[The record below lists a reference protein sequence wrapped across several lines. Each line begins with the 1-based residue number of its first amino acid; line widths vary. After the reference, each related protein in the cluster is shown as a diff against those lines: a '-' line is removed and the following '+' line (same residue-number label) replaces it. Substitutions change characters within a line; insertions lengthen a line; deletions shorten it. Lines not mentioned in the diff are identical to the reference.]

1 MKYTWPSVGNQK
13 VIDFLE
19 KNINKKKLSNAY
31 IFCGVRD
38 LGKFS
43 LAKSFARNIFVSDRP
58 ELNDRQ
64 NLLEINN
71 DFLIIERFEDK
82 KNISID
88 QIRDLISFLSSSSF
102 LDSYKVVIIKD
113 AENLNQNS
121 ANALLKIL
129 EDFKDKLVVI
139 LTVNNLSNLPET
151 VASRSQIINL
161 YPLNFDDMYSMLKN
175 EYSLSPSEAKNIAKI
190 SLGRPMLA
198 KKFIDNNDFYN
209 DYKKLGEHLIDFL
222 DYNLIDR
229 MGLVDNLCHL
239 DSVLG
244 NNLNIVDVWRG
255 LFRDFSF
262 MYYNRPDL
270 IQNDFIIEKIRNKKI
285 EDSSF
290 LLKADSVFK
299 KSTEY
304 LNSNMSLKSV
314 LEYIAV
320 NI

>member
-19 KNINKKKLSNAY
+19 KNINKKKLANAY

-102 LDSYKVVIIKD
+102 LDSYRVVIIKD

-129 EDFKDKLVVI
+129 EDFKDRLVVI

-151 VASRSQIINL
+151 VVSRSQVINL

-229 MGLVDNLCHL
+229 MGLVDDLCHL

-244 NNLNIVDVWRG
+244 DNLNIVDVWRG

>member
-19 KNINKKKLSNAY
+19 KNINKKKLANAY

-113 AENLNQNS
+113 AENLNLNS

-244 NNLNIVDVWRG
+244 DNLNIVDVWRG

>member
-19 KNINKKKLSNAY
+19 KNINKKKLANAY

-102 LDSYKVVIIKD
+102 LDSYRVVVIKD

-129 EDFKDKLVVI
+129 EDFKDRLVVI

-151 VASRSQIINL
+151 VVSRSQVINL

-229 MGLVDNLCHL
+229 MGLVDDLCHL

-244 NNLNIVDVWRG
+244 DNLNIVDVWRG